1 MTMTK
6 SMVNLKVNDKDK
18 NNSTFFV
25 FDIAWTQAN
34 VSTAMWAF
42 QSWSFHSREVQCLS
56 PCKAKDKDKKKQK
69 QRQQKTIDMS
79 LSQNYTELHKISL
92 NYTTFIP
99 ILRQKSH
106 ETAVAI
112 VSLLLFF
119 DCLFDCSDCF
129 YLFCFFN
136 HVNHFP
142 SLMFVHLFVCFVQYS
157 CFLLVHSRKCKPT
170 FLKQL
175 TSCSWEVSPVSW

>member
-1 MTMTK
+1 MTK
-6 SMVNLKVNDKDK
+6 TKTTILSLFLTLHEPKQMSPQPCEL
-18 NNSTFFV
+18 S
-25 FDIAWTQAN
+25 
-34 VSTAMWAF
+34 
-42 QSWSFHSREVQCLS
+42 SREVFTVVKS
-56 PCKAKDKDKKKQK
+56 SAYRHARPKTKTKKQK

-112 VSLLLFF
+112 VNLLLFF

-157 CFLLVHSRKCKPT
+157 CFLLVHSKKCKPT

-175 TSCSWEVSPVSW
+175 TSCS